1 MKPFALGTV
10 LKYRKQLEDAAHQE
24 LRRALQAE
32 ARLLETL
39 QRVQTDLSDLYAGLN
54 RDHVQGT
61 TADQLLLYEHC
72 LALVREQEQ
81 RRLKDVARQR
91 QQVEQKRQLLVK
103 TSTDRKIL
111 EKLREQQNSAY
122 RQYLD
127 RKETKMLDEIA
138 TLSRERREGGQ

>member
-111 EKLREQQNSAY
+111 EKLSEQQNSAY

>member
-10 LKYRKQLEDAAHQE
+10 LKYRKQLEDAARQE

>member
-103 TSTDRKIL
+103 TSTDRKSL
-111 EKLREQQNSAY
+111 EKLSEQQNSAY